1 MDTQTSLH
9 TTLDNGKLSE
19 YYFAV
24 RWAIAS
30 VQERIAKTEQYG
42 LEATYD
48 RHQLASLEDMEQWL
62 KMSWDTWM
70 DNLTSHRVE
79 EVSRG

>member
-9 TTLDNGKLSE
+9 TKLDNSKLSE

-24 RWAIAS
+24 RWAITS

-42 LEATYD
+42 LNAGYD
-48 RHQLASLEDMEQWL
+48 RHQLERLEDMEQWL